1 MYRDSQLIEVH
12 ISVLII
18 IIWLLPHLNDI
29 ITIRHN
35 RTKFLQFLKKN
46 HNEENRNILFNF
58 SFYPNGKSNGTKFHG
73 IEEDFCWNFLDSLGM
88 NHIEDI
94 GTNNFWLKLIAW
106 KIEVFA
112 HAIKFFVNDYYI
124 ECAFRKIGIIFDTC

>member
-1 MYRDSQLIEVH
+1 MH

-124 ECAFRKIGIIFDTC
+124 ECAF